1 MISGML
7 DIKMLA
13 ALKPISSFS
22 PARLRELLDYCHLE
36 TFAQGQDPLKPHSF
50 RGQSVYL
57 LQGELELEYEDGN
70 RVIVRANSEWA
81 KHPLGKRQPEIIRA
95 TALGDIQLLRIDDNV
110 LDTMVTWDQF
120 SPHGGAKPLSE
131 AEAVSDASA
140 NVKRWL
146 NSGMFS
152 AEYLENGPFAHL
164 PPANIGQLINCIE
177 AVAVRANDVIIRE
190 GDEGDLY
197 YMIESGRALVTRMV
211 DGVNVLL
218 AEVKAGD
225 AFGEE
230 ALISGAMRNA
240 TVTMKTNGML
250 LRVKRQDFFKMMQEP
265 LLHRLSYEEAAKKV
279 ARGAIWMDVRH
290 PSEYRYDKLPGA
302 INVPLNDVR
311 KVIGAL
317 DKGRTYIAYCQS
329 GRRSSAATFIL
340 SQAGYDAYV
349 LEGGL
354 WAVPKPAAVN
364 LPDPAGTMAS
374 VELPAKTLPGS
385 SG

>member
-1 MISGML
+1 ML

-36 TFAQGQDPLKPHSF
+36 TYAQGQDPLQPQSF

-70 RVIVRANSEWA
+70 RVIVRSNSEWA
-81 KHPLGKRQPEIIRA
+81 KHPLGKRQPDIIHA
-95 TALGDIQLLRIDDNV
+95 TALTGIQLLRIDDDV

-120 SPHGGAKPLSE
+120 SPHGGARPVSE
-131 AEAVSDASA
+131 ADEVSDASA

-177 AVAVRANDVIIRE
+177 AVAVRADDIIIRE

-197 YMIESGRALVTRMV
+197 YMIESGRAQVTRMV
-211 DGVNVLL
+211 DGVNVFL

-230 ALISGAMRNA
+230 ALISGARRNA

-265 LLHRLSYEEAAKKV
+265 LLHRAAYESAVKKV
-279 ARGAIWMDVRH
+279 AQGAIWLDVRH

-317 DKGRTYIAYCQS
+317 DKTRTYIAYCQS
-329 GRRSSAATFIL
+329 GRRSSAAAFIL
-340 SQAGYDAYV
+340 SQAGYDVYV

-354 WAVPKPAAVN
+354 WSVPRPDAAS
-364 LPDPAGTMAS
+364 LPGPAGTTAA
-374 VELPAKTLPGS
+374 VELPPNNRQGAADE
-385 SG
+385 